1 MSSRPWQPG
10 LRQSESNLA
19 APRVARIV
27 EPGPQNVVSA
37 IEWRQV
43 GGPASSGPAPGT
55 LLNSPADSVQLDA
68 VRAEC
73 EQRVREARAAG
84 AREAESAAK
93 TRAAAEVQTAL
104 EKLAHSAADLA
115 QLRSRLRKQAESD
128 AVQLALAIARRVM
141 RRELAVDPEAIR
153 GLVLA
158 GLEKLQAQ
166 EIYRVRASQRHAAA
180 VSKILREIA
189 GHINIETVADG
200 SLQPGSVIF
209 ETNHGNLD
217 ASVDSQLGEIERGL
231 ADYLHQRS

>member
-10 LRQSESNLA
+10 LRQGESNLA
-19 APRVARIV
+19 APRIARILG
-27 EPGPQNVVSA
+27 PGAENTVSA

-43 GGPASSGPAPGT
+43 GAPPARGGTAEAPAAD
-55 LLNSPADSVQLDA
+55 PARLDA
-68 VRAEC
+68 LRAEC

-84 AREAESAAK
+84 AREAENAAK
-93 TRAAAEVQTAL
+93 TRAAAEVQTTL
-104 EKLAHSAADLA
+104 EKFAHSAADLA
-115 QLRSRLRKQAESD
+115 QLRSRLRKQAEGD
-128 AVQLALAIARRVM
+128 AVRLALAIARRVI

-153 GLVLA
+153 GLVVA

-166 EIYRVRASQRHAAA
+166 EIYRVRASRPHAAA
-180 VSKILREIA
+180 VTKILQEMA
-189 GHINIETVADG
+189 GHIKIETVADG

-231 ADYLHQRS
+231 ADHLHQRS